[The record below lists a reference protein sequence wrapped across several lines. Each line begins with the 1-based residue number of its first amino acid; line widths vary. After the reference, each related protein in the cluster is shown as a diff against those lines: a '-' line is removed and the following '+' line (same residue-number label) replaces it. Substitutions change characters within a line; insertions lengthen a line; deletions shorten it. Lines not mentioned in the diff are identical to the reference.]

1 MPTTQDYEFLLEC
14 TNVIGVDYDEREN
27 RVQVYVSQK
36 VPKDELR
43 PEDDVERRV
52 QEVDGVDVDV
62 VDSGYDEEREGFDAR
77 SILQP
82 VPDAAAGR
90 ESRHRPVPAGV
101 SEINANSTAATAGP
115 YPARLEDPTAAVWRD
130 DLEAGELVRLSN
142 NHVYARSNEADLGE
156 SIVQPSPQDGSELP
170 DDEVGELV
178 GYVPIEDGVRVDV
191 AARSVERERES
202 TGAYELDPE
211 WPTGIRREN
220 YEDLREETVTKSG
233 RTTAVSS
240 ATVEATSASVE
251 VNFGG
256 EHGTILLRDQL
267 VAGYMSEGGDSGS
280 PVFHDGTGE
289 LVGLLFAGSA
299 EQTILNKIGNVE
311 RELGV
316 ELLTAEPDDDGDDGN
331 GDEND
336 GETTVPVFTTSF
348 ETGLEIDVDGPD
360 PDAELT
366 LSSIAIDGHPA
377 AGRTVPV
384 TLAVASASPGEYWLE
399 VDGDRTT
406 FEVDESRDDGDED
419 EDEEGDDVYRRAVT
433 AELSVPSDA
442 DETIEV
448 QIRGGTV
455 QRS

>member
-14 TNVIGVDYDEREN
+14 ANVIGVDYDEREN

-36 VPKDELR
+36 VPKDELG
-43 PEDDVERRV
+43 PDDDVERRV

-62 VDSGYDEEREGFDAR
+62 VDSGYGEERDGFDAR

-101 SEINANSTAATAGP
+101 SEINVNSTAATAGP

-130 DLEAGELVRLSN
+130 GLEAGELVRLSN

-156 SIVQPSPQDGSELP
+156 SIVQPSPQDGGELP

-202 TGAYELDPE
+202 TVAYELDPE
-211 WPTGIRREN
+211 WPTGIRRES
-220 YEDLREETVTKSG
+220 YEDLRGETVTKSG
-233 RTTAVSS
+233 RTTGVSS
-240 ATVEATSASVE
+240 ATVEATSATVE

-256 EHGTILLRDQL
+256 EHGTVRLRDQL

-280 PVFHDGTGE
+280 PVFHDETGE
-289 LVGLLFAGSA
+289 LAGLLFAGSA

-316 ELLTAEPDDDGDDGN
+316 ELLTTEPDDDAGD
-331 GDEND
+331 GDET
-336 GETTVPVFTTSF
+336 GETTVPVFTT
-348 ETGLEIDVDGPD
+348 TIDRTLEADVDGD
-360 PDAELT
+360 DSDSGLS
-366 LSSIAIDGHPA
+366 LSSITIDGPPA

-384 TLAVASASPGEYWLE
+384 TITVASASVGEYWLE

-406 FEVDESRDDGDED
+406 FELDESHDDGD
-419 EDEEGDDVYRRAVT
+419 GGYRRAV
-433 AELSVPSDA
+433 AADLSISSAPA
-442 DETIEV
+442 ETIEV
-448 QIRGGTV
+448 RIRGGGV
-455 QRS
+455 RRS

>member
-14 TNVIGVDYDEREN
+14 ANVIGVDYDERAN
-27 RVQVYVSQK
+27 RVRVYVSQK

-62 VDSGYDEEREGFDAR
+62 VDSGYGEEREGFDAL

-82 VPDAAAGR
+82 IPDAAEGR
-90 ESRHRPVPAGV
+90 ESRHRPIPAGV

-115 YPARLEDPTAAVWRD
+115 YPARLEDPSAAVWD
-130 DLEAGELVRLSN
+130 DGLEGGELVRLSN

-156 SIVQPSPQDGSELP
+156 PIVQPSPQDGGELP

-191 AARSVERERES
+191 AARSVDSDRES
-202 TGAYELDPE
+202 TSAYELDPA
-211 WPTGIRREN
+211 WPTGIRRDG
-220 YEDLREETVTKSG
+220 YEDLRDETVTKSG

-256 EHGTILLRDQL
+256 EHGTVLLRDQL

-280 PVFHDGTGE
+280 PVFHDETGE

-299 EQTILNKIGNVE
+299 EQTILNRIGNVE
-311 RELGV
+311 ADLGV
-316 ELLTAEPDDDGDDGN
+316 ELLTAEPDNGAGEGEGDEDD

-336 GETTVPVFTTSF
+336 GGTPVPVFTT
-348 ETGLEIDVDGPD
+348 TIDTTLEIDVDGLES
-360 PDAELT
+360 DAGLS
-366 LSSIAIDGHPA
+366 LSSITIDGRPT

-384 TLAVASASPGEYWLE
+384 TITLTSASPGDYWLE

-406 FEVDESRDDGDED
+406 FEVDESHGDDTGDDG
-419 EDEEGDDVYRRAVT
+419 YQRAVT
-433 AELSVPSDA
+433 AELTIPSDA
-442 DETIEV
+442 DETLEIR
-448 QIRGGTV
+448 IRGGTV